1 MSGKQYSPE
10 FLHMQT
16 RSKADKKNPNY
27 GVRKSSST
35 LAKIIKLVYVYN
47 SEDMNYI
54 GSFPT
59 VVCSKTFKLGKDTP
73 PPGQDQNILNQVYLS
88 RVKFIQEKNY
98 INNKFSNASINP
110 LKIY

>member
-47 SEDMNYI
+47 SEDLNYI

-59 VVCSKTFKLGKDTP
+59 VICSKTFKIGKDT
-73 PPGQDQNILNQVYLS
+73 LS
-88 RVKFIQEKNY
+88 KY
-98 INNKFSNASINP
+98 IKSGLPFKG
-110 LKIY
+110 KIYSRKKLH